1 MPIGA
6 IVAPDGTSGAT
17 LVLTPPSGR
26 LYTVAMEINNHGVA
40 QMDAYRKP
48 SLVVSP
54 DQLLVFRYVAATA
67 WEGLR
72 QEGRRRGL
80 VWFDSKFRVVPD
92 FQRRHGPDG
101 AQLITVAIG
110 VVHDSS
116 YTDRNGFQVEHVAE
130 GRMQVSVQF
139 PKGKTEFPALWI
151 SDFDATAGP
160 TENDPYHCEAVDW
173 HSPLRKE
180 TRK

>member
-1 MPIGA
+1 M
-6 IVAPDGTSGAT
+6 SGAL

-26 LYTVAMEINNHGVA
+26 LYTVAMETNDCGVA
-40 QMDAYRKP
+40 QMDAYRRP

-54 DQLLVFRYVAATA
+54 DQLLVCQYMAATA
-67 WEGLR
+67 WERLR
-72 QEGRRRGL
+72 QEGRRQGL

-92 FQRRHGPDG
+92 GSRRHGQDG
-101 AQLITVAIG
+101 AKLITVAIG

-116 YTDRNGFQVEHVAE
+116 YTDRGGFRVEHVAE
-130 GRMQVSVQF
+130 GCMQVSVQF
-139 PKGKTEFPALWI
+139 PEGKAGFPALWI

-160 TENDPYHCEAVDW
+160 TENDPYYCEAVDW
-173 HSPLRKE
+173 HSPLRKG

>member
-1 MPIGA
+1 
-6 IVAPDGTSGAT
+6 
-17 LVLTPPSGR
+17 
-26 LYTVAMEINNHGVA
+26 MEDNRHGVA

-48 SLVVSP
+48 SLIVSP
-54 DQLLVFRYVAATA
+54 DQLAAYRYMARTA
-67 WEGLR
+67 WERLR
-72 QEGRRRGL
+72 QEGRRQGL
-80 VWFDSKFRVVPD
+80 VWFDPGYRVVPD

-101 AQLITVAIG
+101 AHLITCAIG

-116 YTDRNGFQVEHVAE
+116 YTNHNGWRIEKVAP

-139 PKGKTEFPALWI
+139 PKGKVGFPALWI

-160 TENDPYHCEAVDW
+160 TENDPYYCEAVDW
-173 HSPLRKE
+173 HSPLRKG

>member
-1 MPIGA
+1 
-6 IVAPDGTSGAT
+6 
-17 LVLTPPSGR
+17 
-26 LYTVAMEINNHGVA
+26 METNDNGVA
-40 QMDAYRKP
+40 QMDAYRRP

-54 DQLLVFRYVAATA
+54 DQLLVFQYMAATA
-67 WEGLR
+67 WERLR
-72 QEGRRRGL
+72 QKGRRQGL

-92 FQRRHGPDG
+92 GSRLHGQGG
-101 AQLITVAIG
+101 AKLITVAIG

-116 YTDRNGFQVEHVAE
+116 YTDRSGFRVEHVAG

-139 PKGKTEFPALWI
+139 PKGKVGFPALWI

-160 TENDPYHCEAVDW
+160 TENAPYYCEAVDW
-173 HSPLRKE
+173 HSPLRKG